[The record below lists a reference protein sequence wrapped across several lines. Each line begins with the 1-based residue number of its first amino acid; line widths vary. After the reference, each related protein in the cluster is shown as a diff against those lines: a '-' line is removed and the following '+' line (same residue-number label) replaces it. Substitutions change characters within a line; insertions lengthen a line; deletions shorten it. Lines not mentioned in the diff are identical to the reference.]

1 MSLLAIMSDIHGNLN
16 ACMSSIESLKKK
28 DIDALLLLG
37 DLIDYGMRSNE
48 VIELLKELPYP
59 VLCNIRGNH
68 EQAMITGDYAQFSS
82 ERGRQC
88 AQYTKSI
95 LSQNTWRYITEDM
108 SDSGMYEFEQQGKRC
123 LAVHGS
129 LTDIYWKSIKPG
141 GHDLSAYQK
150 YDYVFSGHSH
160 LPHYFEVF
168 YEVDNP
174 IYRNRKKTIFI
185 NPGSVGQPRNHN
197 PLAQYAILDTETETV
212 TYEKI
217 SYNVAEEQ
225 KAYFGQ
231 VDDFYRMRLEI
242 GV

>member
-16 ACMSSIESLKKK
+16 ACMNSIESLKTK
-28 DIDALLLLG
+28 DIDALILLG

-48 VIELLKELPYP
+48 VIELIKELPYP

-68 EQAMITGDYAQFSS
+68 EQAVITGDFAKFSS
-82 ERGRQC
+82 ERGRRC

-95 LSQNTWRYITEDM
+95 LSQDTLQYIMETM
-108 SDSGMYEFEQQGKRC
+108 SDSGMYEFEYQGKKC

-129 LTDIYWKSIKPG
+129 LADIYWKSISPG
-141 GHDLSAYQK
+141 QDLSAYQK

-160 LPHYFEVF
+160 LPHFFEVF
-168 YEVDNP
+168 FEADNP
-174 IYRNRKKTIFI
+174 EYRNKRRAVFI

-197 PLAQYAILDTETETV
+197 PMAQFAILNTETETIIF
-212 TYEKI
+212 EKI
-217 SYNVAEEQ
+217 AYDVTEEQ
-225 KAYFGQ
+225 KAYSGQ
-231 VDDFYRMRLEI
+231 VDDFYRKRLEI